1 MLYYNLYIL
10 IYKFQYKPQRERKES
25 MITSKKSGYRGS
37 SRLKN
42 VFRSVIVG
50 TIMLLWFI
58 GCSSGPAQSPEDL
71 VRSFLGKH
79 LLMTDLSLA
88 QFYTVDEQPGI
99 IEKITNTINAK
110 KEGDNTDTIS
120 SVKYD
125 FSQVAIKVIDNKT
138 DYVDD
143 EEVKFVKVA
152 AKGNYSVTKG
162 NKKMEKTENEIFV
175 LRAAGNEWKVT
186 EKLNPWN

>member
-1 MLYYNLYIL
+1 
-10 IYKFQYKPQRERKES
+10 
-25 MITSKKSGYRGS
+25 MIKSKKSGYRGN
-37 SRLKN
+37 SRRKN
-42 VFRSVIVG
+42 VFRAVIVG

-58 GCSSGPAQSPEDL
+58 GCSSGPSQSPEDL

-175 LRAAGNEWKVT
+175 LRTAGNEWKVT
-186 EKLNPWN
+186 EKVNPWN